1 MSAKRK
7 NVVMPSQAA
16 SEEAVDRFIETGEG
30 SEPPPEAQSSES
42 KRLCSVRFSP
52 AILSEIDARA
62 KELGMTRSA
71 FINAAVAVA
80 IRDGLQLI
88 KN

>member
-7 NVVMPSQAA
+7 NVVMPSQTPE
-16 SEEAVDRFIETGEG
+16 EEAVDRFIETGE
-30 SEPPPEAQSSES
+30 SSVPPPETES